1 MPLPEN
7 FQFSQGSLQDYAD
20 CPRRFQLKFIEQL
33 AWPAVEAEPALENE
47 NYLQQGAAF
56 HRLGQQYLLGV
67 SAEKLTSLAERD
79 ENLARWWESF
89 LNSVENLE
97 GFAKHSEQKDEPN
110 LPGYKRYPEIS
121 LSAPINDFRLVG
133 KYDLLSISGNQFT
146 IYDWKTSRKQ
156 PKREWIA
163 ANLQT
168 RVYPY
173 LLVKAGAYLNGG
185 KSIDPSQIEMVY
197 WFLNYPSTPL
207 KFPYSD
213 QQYNEDQKHI
223 SDLIE
228 EIKTLDES
236 PASMTDNE
244 KRCRFCVY
252 RSLCNRGVAA
262 GPFDELENDD
272 DQDQF
277 DFELD
282 FEQIA
287 EIEF

>member
-1 MPLPEN
+1 MPLQDN

-20 CPRRFQLKFIEQL
+20 CPRRFQLKYIEQL
-33 AWPAVEAEPALENE
+33 VWPAVEAEPALENE
-47 NYLQQGAAF
+47 IYLQQGAAF
-56 HRLGQQYLLGV
+56 HRLVQQYLLGV
-67 SAEKLTSLAERD
+67 SAEKLTRLAERD
-79 ENLARWWESF
+79 ANLTKWWGGF
-89 LNSVENLE
+89 LASLENLE
-97 GFAKHSEQKDEPN
+97 GFAKHSEQNEEPN
-110 LPGYKRYPEIS
+110 LPGFNRYPEIS
-121 LSAPINDFRLVG
+121 LSAPVDQFRLVG
-133 KYDLLSISGNQFT
+133 KYDLLAVSDEKFIL
-146 IYDWKTSRKQ
+146 YDWKTARKQ

-173 LLVKAGAYLNGG
+173 LLVNAGAHLNND
-185 KSIDPSQIEMVY
+185 SPIEPAQIEMVY
-197 WFLNYPSTPL
+197 WFANFPATPL

-213 QQYNEDQKHI
+213 RRYSEDQLYI
-223 SDLIE
+223 QNLIE

-236 PASMTDNE
+236 PAPLTDNE

-252 RSLCNRGVAA
+252 RSLCNRGAAA
-262 GPFDELENDD
+262 GPFDELEDD
-272 DQDQF
+272 DAQDLF